1 MSRLAGHTSPPVQI
15 PEEARRIHRG
25 LSEASARFLD
35 FADANPDCQMP
46 FDRSSAGGE
55 AWLITGSYPVQAWP
69 TFVGP
74 AALAELAEPTRRLSR
89 LIKSVPERLFGL
101 DARRIAQVF
110 GAPDEKLLKV
120 VLMRPNGIDESLA
133 RSDMMRTA
141 DGFRFLEVN
150 TTSRLGGWQ
159 ARLFVDAIL
168 GKPWMRRFLEETGTE
183 VTYTNPLRSLLAY
196 MAGRA
201 LDAGLDL
208 DGEVNLALL
217 VGDPAALPALAGL
230 AGYFREEYAR
240 LIAETGRPKSGELI
254 LSFYDAVQETRD
266 GLKLDGRRVHAV
278 LEFEEGLIKVPLLR
292 AFKAGLVHLYNGPVA
307 PLLNDKRNLALLSE
321 HEESDLFDA
330 EERRT
335 IQAYVPWTRIVRPGT
350 VRFRGETSPLRNV
363 LTAHRE
369 SMVLKQAV
377 SLGGEGVR
385 MGFET
390 APEAWET
397 LVDQALQQGGWVA
410 QERLR
415 SLPHWYQTGDSG
427 YGPCDVIWGL
437 FCFGDRYSGG
447 FTRVLPCGRR
457 GVINSAQG
465 AQEGLVLTVPE

>member
-1 MSRLAGHTSPPVQI
+1 MKI

-25 LSEASARFLD
+25 LSQTSARFLD
-35 FADANPDCQMP
+35 FAEVSPDCRVP
-46 FDRSSAGGE
+46 FDRAAAGVPP
-55 AWLITGSYPVQAWP
+55 WMVVGSYPIQAWP

-74 AALAELAEPTRRLSR
+74 GALAELAEPTRRLSR
-89 LIKSVPERLFGL
+89 LIKSVPERIFGM
-101 DARRIAQVF
+101 DARRIAEAFEVR
-110 GAPDEKLLKV
+110 DERLLKV
-120 VLMRPNGIDESLA
+120 VLMRPNGIAEALS
-133 RSDMMRTA
+133 RSDMIRTEE
-141 DGFRFLEVN
+141 GFKVLEVN

-168 GKPWMRRFLEETGTE
+168 RKPWMRRFLEETGTE
-183 VTYTNPLRSLLAY
+183 VTYTNPLRSLLEY

-201 LDAGLDL
+201 LDASLD
-208 DGEVNLALL
+208 DGGEVNLAVL
-217 VGDPAALPALAGL
+217 VADPSVLAASRIGL
-230 AGYFREEYAR
+230 AGFFREEYLR
-240 LIAETGRPKSGELI
+240 LIEETGRPLRGELTFA
-254 LSFYDAVQETRD
+254 SYDAVQETRG
-266 GLKLDGRRVHAV
+266 GLVLDGRRVHVV
-278 LEFEEGLIKVPLLR
+278 LEFDEGVVKAPVLR
-292 AFKAGLVHLYNGPVA
+292 AFKAGLVHLYNGPAA
-307 PLLNDKRNLALLSE
+307 PVLNDKRNLALLSE

-335 IQAYVPWTRIVRPGT
+335 IRAYVPWTRVVRPGP
-350 VRFRGETSPLRNV
+350 VRFRGETSPLRDV
-363 LTAHRE
+363 LVGHRE

-377 SLGGEGVR
+377 SYGGEGVR

-390 APEAWET
+390 APEAWEP
-397 LVDQALQQGGWVA
+397 LVDQILQEGGWVA

-437 FCFGDRYSGG
+437 FCFGDRYSGA
-447 FTRVLPCGRR
+447 FTRVLPYGRR